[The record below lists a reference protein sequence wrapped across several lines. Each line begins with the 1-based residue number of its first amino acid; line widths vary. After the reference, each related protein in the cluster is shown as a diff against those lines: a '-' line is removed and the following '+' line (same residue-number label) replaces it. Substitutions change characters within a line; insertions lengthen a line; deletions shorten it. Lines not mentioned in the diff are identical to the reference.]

1 MKFDL
6 KSNFSPTG
14 DQPQA
19 IKELCQGIKDGVKH
33 QVLLGITGSGKTYSL
48 ANVIQKTQKPVLILS
63 PNKTLAAQL
72 YQEFQQFFP
81 NNFVGFFISYYDY
94 YQPEAYMPTTDT
106 YIAKD
111 AKINKYIDELRS
123 AAVSNLLSRDDVIII
138 ASVSAI
144 YGAGD
149 PDSYKHSSL
158 KLKLEDKITR
168 QELSQKLV
176 TLQYENKNLDPDSGC
191 FRFRDNVLEIFL
203 PIGSEILEIE
213 FEKDII
219 KRISTKTNILRQA
232 ANKLALPE
240 LKTNYQESTLNEFTV
255 YPATLFFTEKEK
267 IKTAIETIKLEL
279 KEELAKLK
287 KQKKTLEYERL
298 KRRTNYDLEM
308 LKTTG
313 YCNGIE
319 NYSRHLTFKQPGD
332 APFTLL
338 GYYQYRF
345 KNDFLV
351 FVDES
356 HIGIPQLEGMYWGD
370 KSRKE
375 TLINFGFR
383 LPSALDNRPLKF
395 SEFEKQIPQ
404 IIYTSAT
411 PREWELTKSKGH
423 IVEQLI
429 RPTGIIDPQ
438 IEIRSCKTQIPDL
451 VAEVEK
457 QVKKGEKTI
466 VLTLTKRSAQ
476 DLTDFLLAKNIKANY
491 LHSEIKPLQR
501 PRIINQLRSGEID
514 VIVGINLLREGL
526 DLPEVTL
533 IAILDA
539 DKEGYLRNKTSLLQ
553 AIGRSARNIE
563 GKAILYADNITDSIK
578 NTISETNRRRQVQ
591 KQYNIEHNITPKT
604 ILKDVK
610 DSFLN
615 WKNPSDDYR
624 RLENNNK
631 NVLKYLEKQLQKA
644 VKEWNFE
651 EAAKLRDKI
660 KEYKEKN
667 QN

>member
-19 IKELCQGIKDGVKH
+19 IKKLCQGIKDGVKH
-33 QVLLGITGSGKTYSL
+33 QVLLGITGSGKTFVGAS
-48 ANVIQKTQKPVLILS
+48 VIQQTQKPVLILS

-81 NNFVGFFISYYDY
+81 NNFVGFFVSYYDY

-111 AKINKYIDELRS
+111 AKINKYIEELRS

-176 TLQYENKNLDPDSGC
+176 TLQYENKTLDPDSGC
-191 FRFRDNVLEIFL
+191 FRFRDNILEIFL
-203 PIGSEILEIE
+203 PMGSEILEIE
-213 FEKDII
+213 FEKDVI

-240 LKTNYQESTLNEFTV
+240 LKTNYQESTLNEFTI

-267 IKTAIETIKLEL
+267 IKTAMETIKVEL

-356 HIGIPQLEGMYWGD
+356 HIGIPQLEGMY
-370 KSRKE
+370 
-375 TLINFGFR
+375 
-383 LPSALDNRPLKF
+383 
-395 SEFEKQIPQ
+395 
-404 IIYTSAT
+404 
-411 PREWELTKSKGH
+411 
-423 IVEQLI
+423 
-429 RPTGIIDPQ
+429 
-438 IEIRSCKTQIPDL
+438 
-451 VAEVEK
+451 
-457 QVKKGEKTI
+457 
-466 VLTLTKRSAQ
+466 
-476 DLTDFLLAKNIKANY
+476 
-491 LHSEIKPLQR
+491 
-501 PRIINQLRSGEID
+501 
-514 VIVGINLLREGL
+514 
-526 DLPEVTL
+526 
-533 IAILDA
+533 
-539 DKEGYLRNKTSLLQ
+539 
-553 AIGRSARNIE
+553 
-563 GKAILYADNITDSIK
+563 
-578 NTISETNRRRQVQ
+578 
-591 KQYNIEHNITPKT
+591 
-604 ILKDVK
+604 
-610 DSFLN
+610 
-615 WKNPSDDYR
+615 
-624 RLENNNK
+624 
-631 NVLKYLEKQLQKA
+631 
-644 VKEWNFE
+644 
-651 EAAKLRDKI
+651 
-660 KEYKEKN
+660 
-667 QN
+667 